1 MKLSDA
7 IGNVKDYLRVVD
19 DTDNTLITAIMA
31 AAKQTVLS
39 YTGLTAAQADDYEDL
54 TIAYLIICSSCT
66 TTAPTRCRTTGL
78 IPLRRLSLI
87 CITAITFKAGVMI
100 MVNAANLTQYITFQ
114 TQVNDVWT
122 DFKSAYAYI
131 TGLRNSEFWVAYAGG
146 LADEYINIS
155 VRFG

>member
-1 MKLSDA
+1 
-7 IGNVKDYLRVVD
+7 
-19 DTDNTLITAIMA
+19 
-31 AAKQTVLS
+31 
-39 YTGLTAAQADDYEDL
+39 
-54 TIAYLIICSSCT
+54 
-66 TTAPTRCRTTGL
+66 
-78 IPLRRLSLI
+78 
-87 CITAITFKAGVMI
+87 

-155 VRFG
+155 VRYDSELMALIPQTSRIIHGDNVYDIISPPDDVLFRHTEIKFRARRLIS